1 MHTSTEGSRG
11 LWEARPKNQCHCHF
25 ATPPQLS
32 TAERQMRMRKTGPG
46 VALGEIVEEDHIEQ
60 IVMSGRR
67 GSAMVSL
74 LSIDTSSSSLSAGSA
89 SRGLDLRLC
98 DRATGKRSRCSR
110 EIEVSVLLRP
120 DCANAMACGKLR
132 KTFLVCP
139 GAAQRRSIL
148 PANRPVRRTRSRY
161 FHPAGRSP
169 PVSLRA
175 SSQTPLTAA
184 SSSLSSSS
192 VSDLAT
198 LANAAPAREPFECE
212 VEVLRRNVDPCHPTV

>member
-1 MHTSTEGSRG
+1 
-11 LWEARPKNQCHCHF
+11 
-25 ATPPQLS
+25 
-32 TAERQMRMRKTGPG
+32 
-46 VALGEIVEEDHIEQ
+46 
-60 IVMSGRR
+60 
-67 GSAMVSL
+67 MVSL

-192 VSDLAT
+192 VSDFAT
-198 LANAAPAREPFECE
+198 LANAAPAREPARITLSAASWALHVARWRPSTPARFDAEWESHPAERRE
-212 VEVLRRNVDPCHPTV
+212 VVVFNRRCYENRYSRAFGDVSYA